1 MPPESFGPND
11 ARESPFVGSGR
22 RPTDE
27 EMGRHQSTT
36 DTVET
41 CETSGSWVRQWLR
54 PASRN
59 RNSSSS
65 SLGRRRSVLHM
76 LRLPSNRFSTGWEG
90 IETVTEFFS
99 SRIDK
104 MNAWADRSWIGRFF
118 TFRDRQA
125 RLGKELH
132 AGLISFLMIVY
143 TLTVNPQII
152 STTGGT
158 CDAESLCEPDL
169 YTLFGKDC
177 LYVSGRSE
185 AVDCILNFRRSVT
198 TATAVASLIASFM
211 IGFFAN
217 LPMGLAPGIGINVY
231 FAYQVVGQNVLT
243 YEQALVA
250 IFIEGWIFIVLSL
263 TGVRGLIMKHMP
275 TSIAFSGSV
284 GMGLLLAY
292 TGLRSLGVI
301 AFDGTTLTTL
311 GGCTRSD
318 RRYVYTSNVSLAN
331 YFLGPEQP
339 NVDDFESSTGL
350 ATFNVS
356 GSVFEQ
362 SSAQVFACDGGEM
375 RSPTMWLGIAGGILS
390 SLLLV
395 WRVKGA
401 LFWGV
406 LFVTV
411 IAWIPGHAASYLGAG
426 SPIPGGALR
435 LQNFEQVVAAPSLDA
450 SGLQWDWSAV
460 SKGQFW
466 FVLFTFLYI
475 DILDCTGIL
484 LSMALLLDSQMEMD
498 YYGVDDHDEIKEKKE
513 AIKEANDGVEPN
525 PYQQFVSH
533 NKEFKGQQWAFLSDG
548 VGIIVSSM
556 VGISPVGVYLESAAG
571 IEEGGRTGIVSLVVS
586 FFFFVSLFFSP
597 ILSSIPGYATGSA
610 LILVGIM
617 LMAHADH
624 IPWDEP
630 KDSIPA
636 FLTIIVMPLTYS
648 IAYGILAGLVMYMI
662 LRLPDWGVE
671 LFKRARYKIREYR
684 GGGLVADDTASV
696 ASSKKSGKGR
706 TTHRK
711 VFGALS
717 NRGSYDSLS
726 NLGVGSESFQRER
739 FVTSMTEG
747 IPIPRSAGP
756 GRQLAHSHSHA
767 GFSPSWDAGLGG
779 VGSSPGGRMLSG
791 YDRYERERYGSPST
805 ARPTF
810 RRPSGTEA
818 VAVPVS
824 AGMRFPTL
832 QNSLKK
838 SASFAV
844 MHQSDNLGTSN
855 TSADAEAGGLF
866 GNFQMLDLDLGGS
879 GSSEDGDAEE
889 EIMMKNDG
897 TLGLVSRKSLQ
908 RQSADMSM
916 FNQPRTTADMEVIE
930 EPPAPG
936 QVGHVTE
943 RESNDGSAHAS
954 RRIAFSNVGRDSELA
969 AGPVETAGIQ
979 TSAPDRSLSRQTTNR
994 SMSQGSESSLG
1005 GLSRSFSQS
1014 TSFQSR
1020 GMVRTESAAAL
1031 RLKDLFANA
1040 DAHDDDDDDDD
1051 DDNSE

>member
-11 ARESPFVGSGR
+11 ARESPVLGSGR
-22 RPTDE
+22 IPTDE
-27 EMGRHQSTT
+27 EMGRRQSTAT
-36 DTVET
+36 ADENT
-41 CETSGSWVRQWLR
+41 ETSGSWAWQWIR

-65 SLGRRRSVLHM
+65 SLDRRRSVLNSW
-76 LRLPSNRFSTGWEG
+76 RLPSARYSAGWEG
-90 IETVTEFFS
+90 IEAVTQFFS
-99 SRIDK
+99 SRLNK
-104 MNAWADRSWIGRFF
+104 MNAWGDRSWIGRFF

-158 CDAESLCEPDL
+158 CDAESLCDPDL
-169 YTLFGKDC
+169 YKLFGKDC
-177 LYVSGRSE
+177 LYVSGNGE

-231 FAYQVVGQNVLT
+231 FAYQVVGQDVLT
-243 YEQALVA
+243 YGQALVA

-263 TGVRGLIMKHMP
+263 TGVRGLVMKHMP

-311 GGCTRSD
+311 GGCSRSE
-318 RRYVYTSNVSLAN
+318 RRYVYTSNVSLAQV
-331 YFLGPEQP
+331 FLGPEQP
-339 NVDDFESSTGL
+339 NVDGFESSTGL
-350 ATFNVS
+350 GTFNMS
-356 GSVFEQ
+356 AELLEQ
-362 SSAQVFACDGGEM
+362 SSAQVFACEGREM

-390 SLLLV
+390 SLLLA

-426 SPIPGGALR
+426 SPIPGGELR
-435 LQNFEQVVAAPSLDA
+435 LQNFERVVAAPSLDG
-450 SGLQWDWSAV
+450 SGLQWDWSGV

-475 DILDCTGIL
+475 DILDTTGIL

-586 FFFFVSLFFSP
+586 FFFFVALFFSP
-597 ILSSIPGYATGSA
+597 ILSSIPAYATGSA

-648 IAYGILAGLVMYMI
+648 VAYGILAGLVMYVI
-662 LRLPDWGVE
+662 LRLPDLGVE

-684 GGGLVADDTASV
+684 GDDLVADDTVSV

-706 TTHRK
+706 AAHRK
-711 VFGALS
+711 VFGELS
-717 NRGSYDSLS
+717 YRSDSLS
-726 NLGVGSESFQRER
+726 NFGAGSEPFQRDQ
-739 FVTSMTEG
+739 FVTSTAEV
-747 IPIPRSAGP
+747 IPIPRGAEP
-756 GRQLAHSHSHA
+756 GRQLAHSQSHA

-779 VGSSPGGRMLSG
+779 AGSSPGGGMLSG

-810 RRPSGTEA
+810 RRTSGTEV
-818 VAVPVS
+818 VAVPGS

-844 MHQSDNLGTSN
+844 MHEPQNVGTSN

-889 EIMMKNDG
+889 EIMMNNDG

-908 RQSADMSM
+908 RQSTDMSM
-916 FNQPRTTADMEVIE
+916 FNQRRTTADMEVIE

-936 QVGHVTE
+936 QAGQVTV
-943 RESNDGSAHAS
+943 SNDGGAHAS
-954 RRIAFSNVGRDSELA
+954 RRITFSNFSRDSELA
-969 AGPVETAGIQ
+969 AGSVETAGIQ
-979 TSAPDRSLSRQTTNR
+979 TSATARSLSRQTTNR

-1020 GMVRTESAAAL
+1020 GMARTESAAAL

-1040 DAHDDDDDDDD
+1040 DAHDDDDDD
-1051 DDNSE
+1051 NLK